1 MALKKTLV
9 EKLFNISKISSQAV
23 TNCRISSTTIQNRIS
38 KNAGKATAEMA
49 PDPGDLNG
57 AGNGVFKRFLHKG
70 SAVSPAMRTLPRG
83 KDLIEKLKE
92 IDMSKDR
99 IRLDGL
105 NLNPVLTA
113 KPVVTEV
120 TSLSVQELKKLL
132 RVGQLEAV
140 KTRLMKTGKTWI
152 SYSDFIR
159 ICGESC
165 SDPEQGLQFA
175 KSLDESGNVI
185 VLGNVVVLRPDQDF
199 LRTVLKVSQVA
210 KALGGLIPLPEPG
223 LNDPRRKELIELEQQ
238 KAAIDTKADSLVRR
252 ELWLGL
258 AYLVVQTAG
267 FMRLTFWELSW
278 DVMEPICFYVTSM
291 YFMAG
296 YAFFLR
302 TSKEPSFEGFYQS
315 RFNAKQKKL
324 IESQGFDIRRY
335 NELKEIFYPD
345 SSSQQAFTTA
355 SFDHSE

>member
-49 PDPGDLNG
+49 PDPGDLKG

-113 KPVVTEV
+113 KPVVPEV

-185 VLGNVVVLRPDQDF
+185 VLGNVVVLRPDQ
-199 LRTVLKVSQVA
+199 
-210 KALGGLIPLPEPG
+210 
-223 LNDPRRKELIELEQQ
+223 
-238 KAAIDTKADSLVRR
+238 
-252 ELWLGL
+252 
-258 AYLVVQTAG
+258 
-267 FMRLTFWELSW
+267 
-278 DVMEPICFYVTSM
+278 
-291 YFMAG
+291 
-296 YAFFLR
+296 
-302 TSKEPSFEGFYQS
+302 
-315 RFNAKQKKL
+315 
-324 IESQGFDIRRY
+324 
-335 NELKEIFYPD
+335 
-345 SSSQQAFTTA
+345 
-355 SFDHSE
+355 